1 MKVPMALFIVLLSWL
16 ALGRGQFQDE
26 MQDFDRSCLG
36 EDKFRCGDDTCISQ
50 EQYCDGRMNCADGSD
65 ENFCIEHSP
74 DPKTCAQSSHFL
86 CADKKKCI
94 PNHWICNS
102 LNDCD
107 DGSDEL
113 KCDAPQTPLSAQ
125 NKSCMGFT
133 CDGDKC
139 ISDAWVCDGKYD
151 CKDKSDESQKN
162 CKGNLRRIRYVDMNL
177 CDGIKE
183 FSKNITKNYRCI
195 DSSYCL
201 PYDKMCDGMA
211 DCRDG
216 SDEGGFCARWFTAC
230 SKGVCE
236 GNASCVPERYG
247 FFCACPLLN
256 KQVYDYNTN
265 TCKDI
270 DECDAIKPV
279 CSQTCMNTLGSFYCL
294 CKPGYTLQN
303 DVMCY
308 ANEPEKQLLFYS
320 TKDEIGYI
328 SIQSKTQVTLATG
341 VKQAHGVT
349 YDGNHVFWVE
359 TAEGHQA
366 IYKGHLDNIEGTKQV
381 IVSLGLQDPG
391 DLALDWLGGH
401 IYFTDAERGMIAVCR
416 TDGAFCTI
424 LPVITHSPKFVTLDV
439 EQGKMYWADFFGVPL
454 IMQARMDGTN
464 SEVLVDRLSTVA
476 TGLTV
481 DAASGRLYY
490 VDKTIYV
497 VRLDNRQVYSFFKD
511 SFNHPYSIAVFENTV
526 YWSDWT
532 SRSIQ
537 TMHKLQEN
545 ARSRLM
551 DMNATV
557 FDMHFYHPTLVK
569 PTGNPCFFHSCSH
582 ICLISSN
589 VTRTCACPDGMELDS
604 SGSTCVYIK
613 NFRPQY
619 LVVAAGAT
627 FTKIEYNNLHNPE
640 INSVHFNIAWV
651 RAMAYDRVRDVLY
664 IYDGGRKIISNI
676 NMTDFLLGVPHT
688 VIDSGLV
695 DVVHMDYDYVS
706 DNLYVLDA
714 GRKVMEVVSLKNHNR
729 ALLHRFKDEEVPMSF
744 CIVPLYGKMLISV
757 RDTELSTDV
766 RIISMGL
773 DGGNRR
779 TIINNDLIGPH
790 TSLQYSFMQD
800 TIYVADEGN
809 NIIDEMSTEGTERRT
824 YRALSTSVME
834 LAVTDTFVFWTDKL
848 THRLFWADVTSR
860 SQRIRRIQ
868 LSIFPNDTRL
878 HILATDQPISSLLN
892 KSLMIHPCAT
902 NNNCSHICVQ
912 TTHGYPPRIQPTPFK
927 MDYKCLCPPNLI
939 LVNGVCREL
948 KECKSATQ
956 YYCHAS
962 NECIMKSKRCDG
974 TKDCKY
980 GEDEKGCEVQTKVSA
995 GMEGK
1000 KIDPTPLASGS
1011 NVGTPPIEPPS
1022 LESKPS
1028 PDVESPEKAVCPVK
1042 SSSKIPVQ
1050 TKVSAGM
1057 EGKKIDPT
1065 PLASGSNVGTPPIE
1079 PPSLESKPSP
1089 DVESPEKAVCP
1100 VKSSSEISTQ
1110 TKVSAAQTKVSADME
1125 EKQIDPTPL
1134 ASESN
1139 VGTPP
1144 IEPPSLES
1152 KLLPDVESPEKAV
1165 CPVKS
1170 SSKIPVQ
1177 TKVSA
1182 GMEGKKI
1189 DPTPLASG
1197 SNVGTPPIEP
1207 PSLESK
1213 PSPDVESPEKAVC
1226 PVKSSSK
1233 IPVQTKVSA
1242 GMEGKKI
1249 DPTPLASGSNVGTP
1263 PIEPPSLEAKPSPDV
1278 ESPEKAVCPVK
1289 SSSKIPVQTKVSA
1302 GMEGKKIDP
1311 TPLASGSNVGTPPIE
1326 PPSLESKPSPDVE
1339 SPEKA
1344 VCPVKSSSKIP
1355 VQTKVSAG
1363 MEGKKIDPTPLA
1375 SGSNVGTPPI
1385 EPPSL
1390 ESKPSPDVKSPE
1402 KAVCPVKSSSEI
1414 STQTKVSA
1422 GILVGEHEAE
1432 VVCPENKANCYG
1444 KCIPKHWHCTLTL
1457 ITNSESVLRC
1467 PDDDKFNCKNTTLCL
1482 DRSVLCNGYK
1492 DCPEHDD
1499 ENPDICGTWTC
1510 LDDEFM
1516 CTTGSCIMNSFRC
1529 DGEDDCTD
1537 GSDEK
1542 NCGRKVCSVGHFMCR
1557 NKECI
1562 NIKLKCD
1569 GVPNCKDNSDEV
1581 DCKEPLIESNEVD
1594 VPQCAEEEHACE
1606 LNRTICI
1613 PATARCNNKSD
1624 CPSGTDELDCD
1635 DFCEPRKLFLCKQGL
1650 KCIEYKKVCDSRKD
1664 CEDGSDEIAESCAK
1678 VNRTSYI
1685 QPRTVLPRDQC
1696 RNGFLCN
1703 SSQCLEWKEV
1713 CDKTIHCSDGT
1724 DEDGQCETACK
1735 NHTCDYFCHATPSG
1749 PVCFCPE
1756 GQTLYRDGRSCV
1768 DVDECEN
1775 DVCPQYCYNVRGSYL
1790 CSCYHGYALRSDHH
1804 RCKALRGEM
1813 EIVFVSSN
1821 VVQSV
1826 TVKGLPHIEYVDE
1839 TSTRLTD
1846 IDIDYRRNNLYVAV
1860 PDRQKLVVVT
1870 GPDRTNVT
1878 VITNI
1883 GEPTRVAVDWV
1894 TGNVYFSDEGPDS
1907 CIRVCNVELMKC
1919 ARLQRLPLMG
1929 RVKVT
1934 SLVVDPSSA
1943 RMFYC
1948 VTHAGE
1954 SVVWQA
1960 SLSGKDIFEL
1970 LYVGNCSGLA
1980 VDTFQKILY
1989 VAETGPTKLTK
2000 ISYDREAR
2008 FSKKVFHGQSHFD
2021 APHNLALHEDYI
2033 YYQVGRTSQLG
2044 RCELYGAKKCTPFIV
2059 RMAHAHTFVIKQ
2071 ESVQRS
2077 DIVNSCVGVPCSNLC
2092 VLDAYKP
2099 LCLCNNGRIARKDGK
2114 CAVTD
2119 NNKLPLFNDSTGDT
2133 FISLFVIMV
2142 FCIFIPVATTFCIG
2156 YIVWNVCPILCC
2168 KKWKNRDRTYVGVS
2182 YRQAAAAEPTPSGS
2196 AIDSP
2201 TTLEQPDSPSVE
2213 FIETEPST
2221 LSPRARINL
2230 RSNPLEYFRQNM
2242 RDFWHNSVRRYR
2254 RRGTPHAQP
2263 AQEFSNEPDPEPTT
2277 STTRSPPAAFSDTE
2291 SDMDEKDSR
2300 VVTSQSSL
2308 TPE

>member
-36 EDKFRCGDDTCISQ
+36 EDKFRCGDGTCISQ

-424 LPVITHSPKFVTLDV
+424 LPVISHSPKFVTLDV

-589 VTRTCACPDGMELDS
+589 VTRTCACPDGMELDN

-980 GEDEKGCEVQTKVSA
+980 GEDEKGCE
-995 GMEGK
+995 
-1000 KIDPTPLASGS
+1000 
-1011 NVGTPPIEPPS
+1011 
-1022 LESKPS
+1022 
-1028 PDVESPEKAVCPVK
+1028 
-1042 SSSKIPVQ
+1042 
-1050 TKVSAGM
+1050 
-1057 EGKKIDPT
+1057 
-1065 PLASGSNVGTPPIE
+1065 
-1079 PPSLESKPSP
+1079 
-1089 DVESPEKAVCP
+1089 
-1100 VKSSSEISTQ
+1100 
-1110 TKVSAAQTKVSADME
+1110 
-1125 EKQIDPTPL
+1125 
-1134 ASESN
+1134 
-1139 VGTPP
+1139 
-1144 IEPPSLES
+1144 
-1152 KLLPDVESPEKAV
+1152 
-1165 CPVKS
+1165 
-1170 SSKIPVQ
+1170 
-1177 TKVSA
+1177 
-1182 GMEGKKI
+1182 
-1189 DPTPLASG
+1189 
-1197 SNVGTPPIEP
+1197 
-1207 PSLESK
+1207 
-1213 PSPDVESPEKAVC
+1213 
-1226 PVKSSSK
+1226 
-1233 IPVQTKVSA
+1233 
-1242 GMEGKKI
+1242 
-1249 DPTPLASGSNVGTP
+1249 
-1263 PIEPPSLEAKPSPDV
+1263 
-1278 ESPEKAVCPVK
+1278 
-1289 SSSKIPVQTKVSA
+1289 
-1302 GMEGKKIDP
+1302 
-1311 TPLASGSNVGTPPIE
+1311 
-1326 PPSLESKPSPDVE
+1326 
-1339 SPEKA
+1339 
-1344 VCPVKSSSKIP
+1344 
-1355 VQTKVSAG
+1355 
-1363 MEGKKIDPTPLA
+1363 
-1375 SGSNVGTPPI
+1375 
-1385 EPPSL
+1385 
-1390 ESKPSPDVKSPE
+1390 
-1402 KAVCPVKSSSEI
+1402 
-1414 STQTKVSA
+1414 

-1678 VNRTSYI
+1678 ARESEQSEPAEDSEQQEPTEDRPSRKQCPESADTDSTNEISPILEISSLSPTLI
-1685 QPRTVLPRDQC
+1685 QIYQLSRNFLSVSFNSKSRRKLELNQVLLECLSKSVEPRTVLPRDQC

-2059 RMAHAHTFVIKQ
+2059 RMSHAHTFVIKQ